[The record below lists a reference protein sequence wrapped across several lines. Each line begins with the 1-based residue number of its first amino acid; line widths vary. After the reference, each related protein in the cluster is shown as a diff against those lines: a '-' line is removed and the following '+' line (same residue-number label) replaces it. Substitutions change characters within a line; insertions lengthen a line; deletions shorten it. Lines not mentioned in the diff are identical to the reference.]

1 MGQEFSP
8 NRSLNASA
16 PIHMKPDDPMQV
28 VHSQSNLAYDVV
40 FVTPSFELARNLPN
54 VLAVFYDSLSSR
66 FAIPPKDMEGFGGT
80 ALSDVRARVR
90 LFNDYGTL
98 ELFVDR
104 FSASFRSMRTEAE
117 FDVVRDCIQ
126 LADAGVRSA
135 LPDIRYRSAS
145 FRTSTWW
152 VVPEGV
158 EAATRLV
165 RGFVSDSALKKDIGL
180 GLHLGSTTT
189 RWKLRNEAELWSVE
203 FMIEPSVVPDSQL
216 FIDWTVTFD
225 EGGALA
231 SLPQQM
237 QHCRMV
243 LEYLLGYL
251 GLETAQQS

>member
-1 MGQEFSP
+1 
-8 NRSLNASA
+8 
-16 PIHMKPDDPMQV
+16 MKPDDPMQV

-54 VLAVFYDSLSSR
+54 VLAVFHGSLSGR
-66 FAIPPKDMEGFGGT
+66 FPIPPKDMEGFGGT
-80 ALSDVRARVR
+80 ALSDVRVRVR
-90 LFNDYGTL
+90 LFNDSGTL
-98 ELFVDR
+98 ELLVDR
-104 FSASFRSMRTEAE
+104 FSASFRSMRTEQDLA
-117 FDVVRDCIQ
+117 VVKDCIQ